1 MKQYKNPII
10 PTSADGR
17 TADYYVIRHDGKY
30 YPNDSPLERAVIY
43 RIEENGAE
51 IKLSERIE

>member
-1 MKQYKNPII
+1 MDIKDIC
-10 PTSADGR
+10 
-17 TADYYVIRHDGKY
+17 IRDP

-51 IKLSERIE
+51 IKLSEWIE